1 MSIMR
6 TLGHPETIETKQGI
20 KKVTHE
26 VYSYAITPF
35 QNPPIKVH
43 VYKGTFDSVG
53 HFQVLVDTQTTIE
66 ISQEEFRWLLNPTPN
81 GKPAGDFRLSDV
93 WSVLKRR
100 HEKAEVK
107 PPTTENASVPEKA
120 SEPPVDKSGQAVD
133 NPKDP
138 EMKPNEA

>member
-6 TLGHPETIETKQGI
+6 TLERPETIETRQGI

-26 VYSYAITPF
+26 VYGYAIMPF

-43 VYKGTFDSVG
+43 TYKGMLDAAG
-53 HFQVLVDTQTTIE
+53 HFQVLVDTQSTIE
-66 ISQEEFRWLLNPTPN
+66 ITPEEFKWLLNPTPN

-100 HEKAEVK
+100 YEKGEVK
-107 PPTTENASVPEKA
+107 ATTPEIAPSSEKTPTT
-120 SEPPVDKSGQAVD
+120 PVDKGG
-133 NPKDP
+133 
-138 EMKPNEA
+138 